1 MKGGAMSWPSLLVS
15 LSTLLAA
22 GCATSTGAVRP
33 IGLGQEQQL
42 APGESVQVGGLR
54 VTFTRVENDSRCP
67 VDVVCVWEGDALV
80 KLELSAPPQ
89 DAETRELHTAGG
101 AGVRETTFGQFSI
114 ELVRLLPTTHSQ
126 QPIPAQDYRVVLKV
140 RQAS

>member
-33 IGLGQEQQL
+33 IGLGQEQEL

-54 VTFTRVENDSRCP
+54 VKFTRVENDSRCP

-89 DAETRELHTAGG
+89 DVETRDLHTAGS